1 MVATPGRII
10 DHIKGNATNLQ
21 RVTFLVLDE
30 ADRMFELGFEPQVR
44 SVCNHVRPDRQTLL
58 FSATFRK
65 RIEKLAKDALKDP
78 IRISQGLT
86 GQANEDVTQHVLL
99 LADQQ
104 AKRNWL
110 FSHLVELL
118 SAGSV
123 LVFVTKKVDAEQ
135 VANDLKVKEFDCLLL
150 HGDME
155 QAERNKVLVAFKKNE
170 CSLLV
175 ATDVAARG
183 LDIPHIRTVVNFDT
197 ARDIDTHTHRIG
209 RTGRAGMHG
218 DAYTLLTDKDKEFV
232 GHIVRNLEAARQE
245 VPQEVL
251 DLALQSAWFR
261 KARYKKKDQNPN
273 VGGLGLGFKEK
284 TTSSRTSAAPSVS
297 SECGVSQP
305 SRGPATDRLSAMKAA
320 FRAQYMNQVS

>member
-65 RIEKLAKDALKDP
+65 RIEKLAKDALQDP

-135 VANDLKVKEFDCLLL
+135 VANDLKVKQFECLLL

-155 QAERNKVLVAFKKNE
+155 QADRNKVIMAFKKNE
-170 CSLLV
+170 CPLLV

-183 LDIPHIRTVVNFDT
+183 LDIPHVRTVVNFDT

-218 DAYTLLTDKDKEFV
+218 NAYTLLTEKDKEFA
-232 GHIVRNLEAARQE
+232 GHIVRNLEAAHQE

-251 DLALQSAWFR
+251 DLALQSSWFR
-261 KARYKKKDQNPN
+261 KAR
-273 VGGLGLGFKEK
+273 
-284 TTSSRTSAAPSVS
+284 
-297 SECGVSQP
+297 
-305 SRGPATDRLSAMKAA
+305 
-320 FRAQYMNQVS
+320 